1 MKKTL
6 AIILVA
12 IMATVCAVPAFAES
26 TDVSYYVDPSYT
38 VSIPAA
44 VTLGDADVTADI
56 TASDVILEGGK
67 KIAVELTSASNTASG
82 STFNAKNG
90 DSTVTYTITGDEAI
104 AVGDTVATFTAN
116 GSKTLTFSAADKSAA
131 TVAGAHTETLT
142 FTLSVE
148 ETAVIKTL
156 TIKKGNSIAD
166 SDTTIEY
173 CEGDTW
179 ADAVERNPDKI
190 AIDANTSPL
199 RIVLPGKTGNDID
212 LCKDAADR
220 YHLVLPTHTIEAD
233 GNYLWW

>member
-1 MKKTL
+1 MKKIL
-6 AIILVA
+6 AIILA
-12 IMATVCAVPAFAES
+12 AVMIAACSVTAFAE
-26 TDVSYYVDPSYT
+26 TTNVSYNVDPSYT

-44 VTLGDADVTADI
+44 VTLGDSAVEADI
-56 TASDVILEGGK
+56 TASDVIMEDGK
-67 KIAVELTSASNTASG
+67 QILVELTSASNTASG

-90 DSTVTYTITGDEAI
+90 DSAVTYTITGDKAI
-104 AVGDTVATFTAN
+104 AVGDTVATFTAD
-116 GSKTLTFSAADKSAA
+116 GSKTLTFSAADKSGA
-131 TVAGAHTETLT
+131 TVAGTHTETLT
-142 FTLSVE
+142 FGISVE

-156 TIKKGNSIAD
+156 TIKKGGIAD

-179 ADAVERNPDKI
+179 ADAVTRNPDKI

-220 YHLVLPTHTIEAD
+220 YHMVKPTDTIVAD